1 MFQFDSTVVS
11 PLMSIVLRLIL
22 ILVLAVLARWLLHV
36 IARRTEKH
44 VIDEAMDPERQQR
57 LRTIIVLGYNVAFV
71 SLLLVTFLIILA
83 TLNIDIGPLVASVGI
98 AGLAL
103 SLGAQ
108 TFIKD
113 FIGGVLI
120 LFEGQFAVGDVI
132 AVGDVSGGVERIT
145 LRATYLRD
153 ISGKLYIVPNGE
165 IRVMSNLTALWSRAL
180 VDVTLGYDTDM
191 AAVHQALQAA
201 SERAQADEEISG
213 LLLESPQL
221 LEWTNLTD
229 WGLQVRIMAKT
240 EPGKQWGVMMKLRQY
255 LVEALHARGVRVAIP
270 TQAVQVQMNSTA
282 QS

>member
-57 LRTIIVLGYNVAFV
+57 LRTIIELGYNVAFV
-71 SLLLVTFLIILA
+71 ILLLVTFLIILA

-153 ISGKLYIVPNGE
+153 ISGKLCIVPNGE
-165 IRVMSNLTALWSRAL
+165 IRVMSNLTAVWSRAL

-201 SERAQADEEISG
+201 SERAQADEAISG

-229 WGLQVRIMAKT
+229 WGLQARIMVKT
-240 EPGKQWGVMMKLRQY
+240 APGQQWGVMMKLRQY
-255 LVEALHARGVRVAIP
+255 MVEALQARGVQVAIP
-270 TQAVQVQMNSTA
+270 TQAVHVQMNSTA